1 MLRVS
6 PFTHKYVLQKC
17 RMLENVSFVIFTDP
31 PVPSGLIYGVVAAAV
46 VAAVI
51 LVVLIILTIIC
62 CWQKR
67 KDKVVFLK
75 VSKG

>member
-1 MLRVS
+1 MYSR
-6 PFTHKYVLQKC
+6 
-17 RMLENVSFVIFTDP
+17 NVECLKMSLLSFFTDP

>member
-1 MLRVS
+1 MNMYFR
-6 PFTHKYVLQKC
+6 
-17 RMLENVSFVIFTDP
+17 NVDCLKVPPLLFVTAP
-31 PVPSGLIYGVVAAAV
+31 SVPSGLIYGVVAAAV